1 MVYGLYRAL
10 LGDRALL
17 PPSPA
22 GLPLRTWHQRRGV
35 RTTRLR
41 RPRPAPSSEAPSAS
55 TASRP
60 ALVTIAKRPSCGTR
74 RRIST
79 T

>member
-10 LGDRALL
+10 PGARAVW
-17 PPSPA
+17 PPSSAEWIP
-22 GLPLRTWHQRRGV
+22 RTWHQRRGV

-41 RPRPAPSSEAPSAS
+41 RPHQVPSSETPSAS

-60 ALVTIAKRPSCGTR
+60 AFC
-74 RRIST
+74 
-79 T
+79 